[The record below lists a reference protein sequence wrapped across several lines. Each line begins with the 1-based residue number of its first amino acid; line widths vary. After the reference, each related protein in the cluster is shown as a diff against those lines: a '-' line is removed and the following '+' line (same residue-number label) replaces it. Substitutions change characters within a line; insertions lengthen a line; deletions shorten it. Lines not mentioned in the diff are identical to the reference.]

1 MPPSTTTTAAR
12 LLLGSSTTARG
23 LASAAAATARRKIGL
38 IPADGIGKEVI
49 PAAQQ
54 VMEAVLP
61 LRFSFVHLDC
71 GFEHFQKTGV
81 ALPPDTVRQ
90 LREECAGAL
99 FGSVSSPSHK
109 VAGYSSPIVA
119 LRKQLDL
126 YANVRPVAS
135 PIGGTGKPIDMV
147 IVRENTECLY
157 IKSERITDTPT
168 GKVAFADRQIS
179 EHASR
184 RIGRMAF
191 SIAAQRLAL
200 RRKAAQTPSSSASSP
215 PPPPS
220 PSPSPRPPR
229 AKVTIVHKSNVLS
242 ITDGLFRESVRAS
255 QQDDKQ
261 FADIDVEEQLVD
273 SMVYRMFREPEVFD
287 VAVAPNLYG
296 DIISDGAAALVGS
309 LGVVGSANVGDTF
322 VIGEPVHGSAPD
334 IAGRGIANPI
344 ASFRSAALLLARI
357 GEPEAAARIDAAVDA
372 VLASNDLRVLTP
384 DLGGKGT
391 TAGVTSAV
399 IKGLQ

>member
-1 MPPSTTTTAAR
+1 MSIAPATR
-12 LLLGSSTTARG
+12 LVSSTVRG
-23 LASAAAATARRKIGL
+23 LATSARRKIGL

-54 VMEAVLP
+54 VIEAVLP
-61 LRFSFVHLDC
+61 SRFSFIHLDC

-81 ALPPDTVRQ
+81 ALPPDTVKQ

-157 IKSERITDTPT
+157 IKSERITDTPN

-191 SIAAQRLAL
+191 SLAAQRLAH
-200 RRKAAQTPSSSASSP
+200 RRKTAKAGAAAAP
-215 PPPPS
+215 PT
-220 PSPSPRPPR
+220 

-255 QQDDKQ
+255 QQDDAR
-261 FADIDVEEQLVD
+261 FAEVEVEEQLVD

-309 LGVVGSANVGDTF
+309 LGVVGSANVGDDF

-344 ASFRSAALLLARI
+344 ASIRSAALLLARI

-372 VLASNDLRVLTP
+372 VLAKNDLRVLTP

-391 TAGVTSAV
+391 TAGVTDSI
-399 IKGLQ
+399 IKGL